1 MGAGGSALGGCA
13 QAEFCHNVTKLRY
26 AGVMI
31 RRLIP
36 IFAVLALGACTAKA
50 PPQKTLTFS
59 IVSTEATQTQMQE
72 WGPFLKD
79 MQAATGLTVK
89 PFFGSNYSALIEA
102 MRFKQ
107 SDLGWFTNQSG
118 LEAVRRA
125 GGEVFARTTHPNGH
139 DGYQGV
145 ILVKK
150 GSGITLERLLKCDHK
165 LDFGMGD
172 AKSTSGT
179 LAPNTYLFGPRG
191 IDPVTCFKTVR
202 SASAEANL
210 YAVGSGVLPAA
221 TDNTRSM
228 DRLAAIGT
236 DQSKKTLD
244 SLQVI
249 WTSPTIPEDPMIW
262 RADLDPAVKA
272 KISKFFFSYG
282 VGDTD
287 EAKRQRA
294 ILERIQTGA
303 FKHADNSHLLPV
315 REMEATGQL
324 VDAKRKGDQA
334 AMTKAQTAIDQIKS
348 EMAAHPQG

>member
-1 MGAGGSALGGCA
+1 MLAA
-13 QAEFCHNVTKLRY
+13 
-26 AGVMI
+26 MI
-31 RRLIP
+31 RTALRLAPLLAI
-36 IFAVLALGACTAKA
+36 LALAACGKPATEAQ
-50 PPQKTLTFS
+50 PPKTLTFS

-89 PFFGSNYSALIEA
+89 PFFGSNYSALVEA

-125 GGEVFARTTHPNGH
+125 GGEVFARTTHPNGK

-145 ILVKK
+145 IIVKK
-150 GSGITLERLLKCDHK
+150 GSGVTLDQLLKCGQTM
-165 LDFGMGD
+165 DFGMGD

-179 LAPNTYLFGPRG
+179 LAPNTFLFGPRG
-191 IDPVTCFKTVR
+191 IDPVKCFKTVR

-210 YAVGSGVLPAA
+210 YAVASGVLPAA

-228 DRLAAIGT
+228 DRLAAINT
-236 DQSKKTLD
+236 DQSKKALD
-244 SLQVI
+244 ALQVI

-262 RADLDPAVKA
+262 RADLDPAVKKKVA
-272 KISKFFFSYG
+272 DFIFSYG

-303 FKHADNSHLLPV
+303 FRHADNTHLLPV
-315 REMEATGQL
+315 REMEATGEVVQ
-324 VDAKRKGDQA
+324 AKAKGDTAALATAQA
-334 AMTKAQTAIDQIKS
+334 KLDQVKK
-348 EMAAHPQG
+348 EEAALPKG

>member
-1 MGAGGSALGGCA
+1 MLGA
-13 QAEFCHNVTKLRY
+13 
-26 AGVMI
+26 MI
-31 RRLIP
+31 MRRLLP
-36 IFAVLALGACTAKA
+36 LFAILALAGCSKPAPKA
-50 PPQKTLTFS
+50 DADKPLIFS

-79 MQAATGLTVK
+79 MEKSTGLTVK

-145 ILVKK
+145 IIVKK
-150 GSGITLERLLKCDHK
+150 GSGITLDKLLACGQTM
-165 LDFGMGD
+165 DFGMGD

-191 IDPVTCFKTVR
+191 IDPVKCFKTVR

-210 YAVGSGVLPAA
+210 YAVASGVLPAA

-228 DRLAAIGT
+228 DRLAAINT
-236 DQSKKTLD
+236 DQSKKALNA
-244 SLQVI
+244 LQVI
-249 WTSPTIPEDPMIW
+249 WTSPTIPEDPMVW
-262 RADLDPAVKA
+262 RADLDPALKK
-272 KISKFFFSYG
+272 KIADFIFSYG

-303 FKHADNSHLLPV
+303 FKHADNTHLLPV
-315 REMEATGQL
+315 REMEATGML
-324 VDAKRKGDQA
+324 VQAKAANDQEAATRAQAALDQA
-334 AMTKAQTAIDQIKS
+334 HK
-348 EMAAHPQG
+348 EMAALPKP

>member
-1 MGAGGSALGGCA
+1 M
-13 QAEFCHNVTKLRY
+13 
-26 AGVMI
+26 
-31 RRLIP
+31 
-36 IFAVLALGACTAKA
+36 
-50 PPQKTLTFS
+50 
-59 IVSTEATQTQMQE
+59 QT
-72 WGPFLKD
+72 
-79 MQAATGLTVK
+79 ATGLTVK
-89 PFFGSNYSALIEA
+89 PFFGSNYSALVEA
-102 MRFKQ
+102 MKFKQ

-145 ILVKK
+145 IVVRK
-150 GSGITLERLLKCDHK
+150 GSGITLDKLLACGKTM
-165 LDFGMGD
+165 DFGMGD

-191 IDPVTCFKTVR
+191 IDPTSCFKTIR

-236 DQSKKTLD
+236 DQAKKTLD

-262 RADLDPAVKA
+262 RADLDAPTKA

-287 EAKRQRA
+287 EARRQRA

-303 FKHADNSHLLPV
+303 FKHADNTHLLPV
-315 REMEATGQL
+315 REMEATGEVVQ
-324 VDAKRKGDQA
+324 AKAKGDQPAMA
-334 AMTKAQTAIDQIKS
+334 AAQAKLDQVKK
-348 EMAAHPQG
+348 EMAALPKG

>member
-1 MGAGGSALGGCA
+1 M
-13 QAEFCHNVTKLRY
+13 N
-26 AGVMI
+26 

-36 IFAVLALGACTAKA
+36 LLAVLALAACSKPA
-50 PPQKTLTFS
+50 PQAQARKELVFS
-59 IVSTEATQTQMQE
+59 IVSTEGTQTQMQE

-79 MQAATGLTVK
+79 MQVATGLTVT
-89 PFFGSNYSALIEA
+89 PFFGSNYSALVEA

-145 ILVKK
+145 IIVRK
-150 GSGITLERLLKCDHK
+150 GSGITLEKLLACGKA

-191 IDPVTCFKTVR
+191 IDPTTCFKTVR

-228 DRLAAIGT
+228 DRLGVIGT
-236 DQSKKTLD
+236 PQARKTLD

-262 RADLDPAVKA
+262 RADLDAGAKA
-272 KISKFFFSYG
+272 RISKFFFSYG
-282 VGDTD
+282 VGDTE
-287 EAKRQRA
+287 EARRQRA
-294 ILERIQTGA
+294 ILGRIQTGA
-303 FKHADNSHLLPV
+303 FKHADNTHLLPV
-315 REMEATGQL
+315 REMEATGAL
-324 VDAKRKGDQA
+324 VAAKGKGDQA
-334 AMTKAQTAIDQIKS
+334 AMATAQASLDQVHK
-348 EMAAHPQG
+348 EMAAAPKG

>member
-1 MGAGGSALGGCA
+1 
-13 QAEFCHNVTKLRY
+13 
-26 AGVMI
+26 MI

-36 IFAVLALGACTAKA
+36 LAAALGAVFALAACNKA
-50 PPQKTLTFS
+50 TPPNVTPPRTLTFS
-59 IVSTEATQTQMQE
+59 IVSTEGTQTQMQE

-79 MQAATGLTVK
+79 MQASTGLTVK
-89 PFFGSNYSALIEA
+89 PFFGSNYSALVEA
-102 MRFKQ
+102 MKFKQ

-145 ILVKK
+145 IIVKK
-150 GSGITLERLLKCDHK
+150 GSGVTLDKLLKCGK
-165 LDFGMGD
+165 ALDFGMGD

-179 LAPNTYLFGPRG
+179 LAPNTYLFGPRN
-191 IDPVTCFKTVR
+191 IDPATCFKTVR

-236 DQSKKTLD
+236 DQARKTLD

-262 RADLDPAVKA
+262 RADLDPALKTRIA
-272 KISKFFFSYG
+272 KFFFSYG

-303 FKHADNSHLLPV
+303 FKHADNTHLLPV
-315 REMEATGQL
+315 REMEATGAL
-324 VDAKRKGDQA
+324 VAARSKGDQA
-334 AMTKAQTAIDQIKS
+334 GMTAAQASLAQIHK
-348 EMAAHPQG
+348 EMAAAPK

>member
-1 MGAGGSALGGCA
+1 
-13 QAEFCHNVTKLRY
+13 
-26 AGVMI
+26 MI
-31 RRLIP
+31 TRRLIP
-36 IFAVLALGACTAKA
+36 LAAALLALAACSKPA
-50 PPQKTLTFS
+50 PPAAAPKELTFS
-59 IVSTEATQTQMQE
+59 IVSTEGTQTQMQE

-89 PFFGSNYSALIEA
+89 PFFGSNYSALVEA
-102 MRFKQ
+102 MKFKQ

-145 ILVKK
+145 IIVKK
-150 GSGITLERLLKCDHK
+150 GSGITLDRLLACGKT

-191 IDPVTCFKTVR
+191 IDPTTCFKTVR

-228 DRLAAIGT
+228 DRLSAIGT
-236 DQSKKTLD
+236 PQAKKTLE

-262 RADLDPAVKA
+262 RADLDPATKA
-272 KISKFFFSYG
+272 KISRFFFSYG

-294 ILERIQTGA
+294 ILDRIQTGA
-303 FKHADNSHLLPV
+303 FKHADNTHLLPV
-315 REMEATGQL
+315 REMEATGEVVQ
-324 VDAKRKGDQA
+324 AKAKNDPAALAAAQAKLDQVRK
-334 AMTKAQTAIDQIKS
+334 
-348 EMAAHPQG
+348 EMAAAPKG

>member
-1 MGAGGSALGGCA
+1 MKRIALA
-13 QAEFCHNVTKLRY
+13 AAFL
-26 AGVMI
+26 
-31 RRLIP
+31 
-36 IFAVLALGACTAKA
+36 LALAACGKPAEKPA
-50 PPQKTLTFS
+50 ASNTLTFS

-79 MQAATGLTVK
+79 MEKATGLTVK

-102 MRFKQ
+102 LRFKQ

-145 ILVKK
+145 IIVKK
-150 GSGITLERLLKCDHK
+150 GSGITLDKLLKCGQT
-165 LDFGMGD
+165 LEFGMGD

-179 LAPNTYLFGPRG
+179 LAPNTYLFGPKG
-191 IDPVTCFKTVR
+191 IDPVKCFKTVR

-210 YAVGSGVLPAA
+210 YSVANGVLPAA

-228 DRLAAIGT
+228 DRLAAINT
-236 DQSKKTLD
+236 DQSKKALD

-249 WTSPTIPEDPMIW
+249 WTSPTIPEDPMVW
-262 RADLDPAVKA
+262 RADLDPAVKKKVA
-272 KISKFFFSYG
+272 DFIFAYG
-282 VGDTD
+282 VGDSD

-294 ILERIQTGA
+294 ILERIQTGP
-303 FKHADNSHLLPV
+303 FKHADNTHLLPV
-315 REMEATGQL
+315 REMEATGEVVQ
-324 VDAKRKGDQA
+324 AKAKGDPAALAAAQAKLDQVKKEQA
-334 AMTKAQTAIDQIKS
+334 ALPK
-348 EMAAHPQG
+348 